1 MELIKVRVSDVLFEQ
16 LSIDKYRVFVGE
28 KLVKETESPIE
39 AQIRFNKEV
48 ERKLNKYING
58 KLIKQGISP
67 IIGAIDGVRNNDS
80 SRI

>member
-39 AQIRFNKEV
+39 AQIRFNREV
-48 ERKLNKYING
+48 ERKLNRYING

-67 IIGAIDGVRNNDS
+67 MIGAIDGVRNND
-80 SRI
+80 RNGI

>member
-28 KLVKETESPIE
+28 KMVKETESPIE
-39 AQIRFNKEV
+39 AQIRFNREV
-48 ERKLNKYING
+48 LHKLNRHING
-58 KLIKQGISP
+58 KFIEQGISP
-67 IIGAIDGVRNNDS
+67 VIGAIDGVRNNDS